1 MVIACVYSHI
11 MIDLKLVNE
20 DTCIFGNKISIEG
33 DVSCGAK
40 AEESF
45 NNYITNTTVN
55 TKVL

>member
-1 MVIACVYSHI
+1 MVIACVYSHV

-20 DTCIFGNKISIEG
+20 DTCIFGNEISIQG

-45 NNYITNTTVN
+45 YIRNYKYTSTV
-55 TKVL
+55 T